1 MVYYTQKKNFDQ
13 LLTWDFLCSQN
24 ATNQSKSVQFIYV
37 LTSTCYVSVTVTL
50 KLVRTPLNNLL
61 RGF

>member
-24 ATNQSKSVQFIYV
+24 ATNQSKSVVKRTTCALVNNKVLRIVGPGFIEA
-37 LTSTCYVSVTVTL
+37 
-50 KLVRTPLNNLL
+50 K
-61 RGF
+61 